1 MKRDLTVWLVAI
13 TLISILACA
22 VPTAGAMIVYV
33 NDTDGTHGTTV
44 DIPINVSDAPGL
56 VGAMDISLTYNPS
69 VLTAL
74 GTVNGS
80 LTAGVLIM
88 NETTITKPY
97 PDNWTDASISDTD
110 NQTVWNYG
118 ALANDTTATD
128 GVVNISIISRYGFNG
143 TGPIAAVRFEVIGP
157 GGDTSPLTLST
168 VAAYNLSAPITNEGG
183 ITTGYESIS
192 VTPVN
197 GTFTVKDGGY
207 AKGDLDHNGQVA
219 DAVDVAMMLQ
229 ASVGDITAT
238 SEYDLDDNGQNADA
252 VDVAMML
259 QASVGDITL
268 E

>member
-1 MKRDLTVWLVAI
+1 MKRGLNTGMAAIVLV
-13 TLISILACA
+13 SILACA

-33 NDTDGTHGTTV
+33 NDTDDIHGTIV
-44 DIPINVSDAPGL
+44 DILINASDAPGQ

-69 VLTAL
+69 VLAAL
-74 GTVNGS
+74 GVVNGS
-80 LTAGVLIM
+80 LTAGVLVM

-97 PDNWTDASISDTD
+97 PDNWTDAYISDAD

-143 TGPIAAVRFEVIGP
+143 TGPIAVVRFKVIGS
-157 GGDTSPLTLST
+157 GDTSPLTLST
-168 VAAYNLSAPITNEGG
+168 VAAYNLSAPIMNGG
-183 ITTGYESIS
+183 NTTGYEPIS
-192 VTPVN
+192 VTLEN
-197 GTFTVKDGGY
+197 GTFTVKDDGY
-207 AKGDLDHNGQVA
+207 AKGDLDHNGDVA

-238 SEYDLDDNGQNADA
+238 SEYDLDGNDENADA

-268 E
+268 

>member
-1 MKRDLTVWLVAI
+1 MKRSLTRGMTAIVLV
-13 TLISILACA
+13 SILACA
-22 VPTAGAMIVYV
+22 VSTAGAMIVCV
-33 NDTDGTHGTTV
+33 NDTDDIHGTIV
-44 DIPINVSDAPGL
+44 DIMINASDAPEQ
-56 VGAMDISLTYNPS
+56 VGAMDISLTYNSS

-80 LTAGVLIM
+80 LTAGVLVM

-97 PDNWTDASISDTD
+97 SDNWTDAYISDAD

-128 GVVNISIISRYGFNG
+128 GVVNISIISRYGFSG
-143 TGPIAAVRFEVIGP
+143 TGPIAVVRFKVIGY

-168 VAAYNLSAPITNEGG
+168 VAAYNLSAPITNGG
-183 ITTGYESIS
+183 GNTTGYESIS

-197 GTFTVKDGGY
+197 GIFTVKDGGY
-207 AKGDLDHNGQVA
+207 AKGDLDHNGDVA

-238 SEYDLDDNGQNADA
+238 SEYDLDGNDQNADA

-259 QASVGDITL
+259 QASVGYITL
-268 E
+268 

>member
-1 MKRDLTVWLVAI
+1 MKRDLTIGMAAIVLV
-13 TLISILACA
+13 SILACA
-22 VPTAGAMIVYV
+22 VPTAGAMIVCV
-33 NDTDGTHGTTV
+33 NDTGDIHGTIV
-44 DIPINVSDAPGL
+44 DILINASDAPEQ
-56 VGAMDISLTYNPS
+56 VGAMDLSLTYNPS

-74 GTVNGS
+74 GAVNGS
-80 LTAGVLIM
+80 LTAGVLVM

-97 PDNWTDASISDTD
+97 QDNWIDAYISDAD

-143 TGPIAAVRFEVIGP
+143 TGPIAVVRFEVIGS
-157 GGDTSPLTLST
+157 GGATSPLTLST
-168 VAAYNLSAPITNEGG
+168 VAAYNLSAPITDEGG
-183 ITTGYESIS
+183 NTTGYGAIS

-197 GTFTVKDGGY
+197 GIFTVKDGGY
-207 AKGDLDHNGQVA
+207 AKGDLDHNGDVA

-238 SEYDLDDNGQNADA
+238 SEYDLDGNDDNADA